1 MANLKLISPWRNYY
15 HEIQAFFKEDPYVTV
30 VFDEDNMEIKLFVQ
44 ASDKAEAL
52 TQILN
57 PEKTFGE
64 TTVKVTVIPANTAT
78 RDLKLMM
85 KSMIDAEEF
94 ERVINIALDCNRLF
108 NDIRVIK
115 GLLGF
120 NAIYVLFNK
129 TVIQYYNDN
138 IGDLNGVK
146 STLAEDIARDIFVQ
160 HPGIFYCT
168 NVSDWVSEEDD
179 ERAGRRYVPYSN
191 IRPVCS
197 NYNRN

>member
-64 TTVKVTVIPANTAT
+64 TTVKVTVIPPNTVT
-78 RDLKLMM
+78 RDVKLMM
-85 KSMIDAEEF
+85 KSMIEAEEF

-108 NDIRVIK
+108 NNVRVIK

-129 TVIQYYNDN
+129 KVVQYYNDN
-138 IGDLNGVK
+138 IGDLNGIK
-146 STLAEDIARDIFVQ
+146 SILAEDIARDIFVS
-160 HPGIFYCT
+160 HPGVFYCT
-168 NVSDWVSEEDD
+168 NVADPEEQDD
-179 ERAGRRYVPYSN
+179 GNYPQCDRVRP
-191 IRPVCS
+191 IRT
-197 NYNRN
+197 YYRNDR

>member
-44 ASDKAEAL
+44 APDKAEAL

-64 TTVKVTVIPANTAT
+64 TTVKVTVIPANTMS
-78 RDLKLMM
+78 REIKLMM
-85 KSMIDAEEF
+85 KSMIEAEEF
-94 ERVINIALDCNRLF
+94 DRVIRIALDCNGLF
-108 NDIRVIK
+108 CDVCVIK

-129 TVIQYYNDN
+129 NVVQYYNDN
-138 IGDLNGVK
+138 IGDLHGVK
-146 STLAEDIARDIFVQ
+146 STLAEDIARDIFVSR
-160 HPGIFYCT
+160 PGVFYCT
-168 NVSDWVSEEDD
+168 NVTETEEDD
-179 ERAGRRYVPYSN
+179 NDDNYPQCDRVCPTITYYGSN
-191 IRPVCS
+191 H
-197 NYNRN
+197 

>member
-57 PEKTFGE
+57 SEKTFGE
-64 TTVKVTVIPANTAT
+64 TTVKVTIIPANTMS
-78 RDLKLMM
+78 REIKLMM
-85 KSMIDAEEF
+85 KSMIEAEEF

-168 NVSDWVSEEDD
+168 NVADEVSEEDD
-179 ERAGRRYVPYSN
+179 ERARRRYVPYSN

-197 NYNRN
+197 NYNR

>member
-64 TTVKVTVIPANTAT
+64 TTVKVTVIPDNTMS
-78 RDLKLMM
+78 REIKLMM
-85 KSMIDAEEF
+85 KSMIEAEEF
-94 ERVINIALDCNRLF
+94 ERVISIALDCNRLF
-108 NDIRVIK
+108 YGVRVIK

-129 TVIQYYNDN
+129 KVVQYYNDN

-146 STLAEDIARDIFVQ
+146 STLAEDIARDIFVSR
-160 HPGIFYCT
+160 PGVFYCT
-168 NVSDWVSEEDD
+168 NVVEIEEDD
-179 ERAGRRYVPYSN
+179 NDDNYPQCDRVRP
-191 IRPVCS
+191 IRS
-197 NYNRN
+197 YYRGNR

>member
-52 TQILN
+52 RQILN

-64 TTVKVTVIPANTAT
+64 TTVKVTIVPANTMS
-78 RDLKLMM
+78 REIKLMM
-85 KSMIDAEEF
+85 KSMIEAEEF

-108 NDIRVIK
+108 NDVRVIE

-120 NAIYVLFNK
+120 NAIYILFNK
-129 TVIQYYNDN
+129 KVVQYYNDN
-138 IGDLNGVK
+138 IGDLNGIK
-146 STLAEDIARDIFVQ
+146 SILAEDIARDIFVSR
-160 HPGIFYCT
+160 PGVFYCT
-168 NVSDWVSEEDD
+168 NITETEAQDD
-179 ERAGRRYVPYSN
+179 DNYPQCDRVRP
-191 IRPVCS
+191 IRS
-197 NYNRN
+197 YYRGNR

>member
-15 HEIQAFFKEDPYVTV
+15 HEIQAFFKEDPYITV

-85 KSMIDAEEF
+85 KSMIEAEEF

-146 STLAEDIARDIFVQ
+146 STLAEDIARDIFMQ

-168 NVSDWVSEEDD
+168 NVADEISEEDD

-197 NYNRN
+197 NYNR

>member
-30 VFDEDNMEIKLFVQ
+30 VFDEDNMEIKLFVN

-64 TTVKVTVIPANTAT
+64 TTVKVTVIPAN
-78 RDLKLMM
+78 KLSEDAKLRM
-85 KSMIDAEEF
+85 KSMIETNSF
-94 ERVINIALDCNRLF
+94 ELVIGTALDCNRLF
-108 NDIRVIK
+108 YDFRVIK

-129 TVIQYYNDN
+129 RVVQYYNDN

-146 STLAEDIARDIFVQ
+146 STLAEDIARDIFVPR
-160 HPGIFYCT
+160 PGVFYCT
-168 NVSDWVSEEDD
+168 NVEEIEEQDD
-179 ERAGRRYVPYSN
+179 GNYPQCDRVRP
-191 IRPVCS
+191 IRS
-197 NYNRN
+197 YYRGNR

>member
-44 ASDKAEAL
+44 VSDKAEAL

-64 TTVKVTVIPANTAT
+64 TAVKVTVIPPNTST
-78 RDLKLMM
+78 RDVKLMM
-85 KSMIDAEEF
+85 KSMIEAEEF
-94 ERVINIALDCNRLF
+94 ERVIGTALDCNKLF
-108 NDIRVIK
+108 YDVRMIK

-129 TVIQYYNDN
+129 NVVQYYNDN

-146 STLAEDIARDIFVQ
+146 SILSEDIARDIFVS
-160 HPGIFYCT
+160 HPGVFYCT
-168 NVSDWVSEEDD
+168 NVVESEADNDD
-179 ERAGRRYVPYSN
+179 NYPQCDRVRP
-191 IRPVCS
+191 IRTYYR
-197 NYNRN
+197 NNR

>member
-30 VFDEDNMEIKLFVQ
+30 VFDEDNMEIKLVVQ

-52 TQILN
+52 AQILN

-64 TTVKVTVIPANTAT
+64 TTVKVTVIPPNTST
-78 RDLKLMM
+78 RDVKLMM
-85 KSMIDAEEF
+85 KSMIEAEEF
-94 ERVINIALDCNRLF
+94 ERIIGTALDCNRLF
-108 NDIRVIK
+108 DDIRVIK

-129 TVIQYYNDN
+129 RVVQYYNDN

-146 STLAEDIARDIFVQ
+146 SILAEDIARDIFVSRT
-160 HPGIFYCT
+160 GVFYCT
-168 NVSDWVSEEDD
+168 NVTESEEDND
-179 ERAGRRYVPYSN
+179 DDNYPQCDR
-191 IRPVCS
+191 IRPIRT
-197 NYNRN
+197 YYRGNR